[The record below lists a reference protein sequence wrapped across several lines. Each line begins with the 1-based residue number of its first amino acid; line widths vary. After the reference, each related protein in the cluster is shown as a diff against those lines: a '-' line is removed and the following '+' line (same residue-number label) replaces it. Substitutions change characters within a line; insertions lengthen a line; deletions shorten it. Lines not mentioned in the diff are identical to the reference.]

1 VNILSSQL
9 PAWDRVVE
17 LSGLIRQH
25 ATARVTLLG
34 NNISIGGRQVVST
47 YLFKINEFSGIFT
60 VAGSAV

>member
-1 VNILSSQL
+1 MINSRL

-25 ATARVTLLG
+25 ASARVTLLG
-34 NNISIGGRQVVST
+34 NNISIGGRQAVFVVSICNI
-47 YLFKINEFSGIFT
+47 KDFSGIFT